1 MSVGI
6 ARDLTAALPYEL
18 QLDVASRLRR
28 AERAGLRAANREW
41 REVTR
46 FADREDGDLHGW
58 LDVMLTSS
66 SASSSASSSD
76 LRRLSFE
83 RIYREVYTRCVTGR
97 RASLTRALRRAG
109 AAHRPDVW
117 AVRVVQDVFMF
128 RERTLQPGEA
138 TVAELVGAQ

>member
-1 MSVGI
+1 MSMGI

-46 FADREDGDLHGW
+46 FADREDDDLHGW
-58 LDVMLTSS
+58 LDVMLT
-66 SASSSASSSD
+66 SSSD

>member
-1 MSVGI
+1 MGI

-46 FADREDGDLHGW
+46 FADREDDDLHGW
-58 LDVMLTSS
+58 LDVMLT
-66 SASSSASSSD
+66 SSSD